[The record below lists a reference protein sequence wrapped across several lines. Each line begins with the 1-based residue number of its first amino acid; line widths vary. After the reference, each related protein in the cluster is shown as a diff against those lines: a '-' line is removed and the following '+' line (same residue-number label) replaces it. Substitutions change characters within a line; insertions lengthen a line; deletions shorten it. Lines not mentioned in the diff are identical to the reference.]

1 VTAGYAAA
9 ILPDADELRR
19 ALQSAA
25 EEHYGHPVEI
35 DGPRPLLGGA
45 SRELWAFDALVEAER
60 HPLVLRRDPPGVE
73 DPAARAREAQAL
85 AAAGRHGVPVPALLW
100 VHDDGGMVMQ
110 RLEGET
116 IARRI
121 LREERFATARA
132 RLVGEVARAAAA
144 AHAVPLDEVA
154 LLAEAAPEGALPGS
168 APSAPPAEPAVA
180 ALGEQLGRMGEPH
193 PALELGVRWLRAHLP
208 EPVEPALVHGD
219 LRLSNVMVDEAGL
232 VGALDWE
239 LCHLGDPAEDLGWM
253 CIRSWR
259 FGNDD
264 LPALGCGTR
273 DELLEAYAA
282 AGGREVT
289 RDELRF
295 WEAFGNVRWGIICVV
310 QADIHLS
317 GARRSLEHAA
327 IGRRT
332 CEPEWDL
339 LAMID

>member
-1 VTAGYAAA
+1 
-9 ILPDADELRR
+9 
-19 ALQSAA
+19 
-25 EEHYGHPVEI
+25 
-35 DGPRPLLGGA
+35 
-45 SRELWAFDALVEAER
+45 
-60 HPLVLRRDPPGVE
+60 
-73 DPAARAREAQAL
+73 
-85 AAAGRHGVPVPALLW
+85 
-100 VHDDGGMVMQ
+100 MVMQ

-121 LREERFATARA
+121 LRDQRYATARG
-132 RLVGEVARAAAA
+132 RLVDEVARAAAA
-144 AHAVPLDEVA
+144 THAVPVDE
-154 LLAEAAPEGALPGS
+154 LPSLAGAATPEGAT
-168 APSAPPAEPAVA
+168 A
-180 ALGEQLGRMGEPH
+180 ALEEQLDRIGEPH
-193 PALELGVRWLRAHLP
+193 PALELGLRWLRANLP

-219 LRLSNVMVDEAGL
+219 LRLSNLMVDEAGL
-232 VGALDWE
+232 VGTLDWE
-239 LCHLGDPAEDLGWM
+239 LCHLGDPVEDLGWM

-264 LPALGCGTR
+264 RPALGCGTR
-273 DELLEAYAA
+273 DELLAAYAG

-295 WEAFGNVRWGIICVV
+295 WEAFGNVRWGIITRI
-310 QADIHLS
+310 QAALAFDVI